1 MTTCP
6 NCGQSVTKDDDIC
19 PKCGFN
25 LKKYRDTF
33 FEDDSEK
40 KSVSSQPKRAQYREE
55 FRPKKQ
61 NTTIQKMIAWVRSNA
76 TIVFLLGVVLLV
88 IMSFSRALGWTSFLV
103 LMVWLFI
110 VCDKA
115 DKIEQYTADKRLTEM
130 INKMGS
136 DVVNTAKEHTDK
148 VRKRERISLKHIPT
162 LIGMLKK

>member
-6 NCGQSVTKDDDIC
+6 NCGQSVTKDDEIC
-19 PKCGFN
+19 PNCGFN

-40 KSVSSQPKRAQYREE
+40 KSVQLQPKRAQYREE

-88 IMSFSRALGWTSFLV
+88 IMSFSRALGWTSFLFV
-103 LMVWLFI
+103 IKQIKLSNIQL
-110 VCDKA
+110 
-115 DKIEQYTADKRLTEM
+115 
-130 INKMGS
+130 ING
-136 DVVNTAKEHTDK
+136 
-148 VRKRERISLKHIPT
+148 
-162 LIGMLKK
+162 